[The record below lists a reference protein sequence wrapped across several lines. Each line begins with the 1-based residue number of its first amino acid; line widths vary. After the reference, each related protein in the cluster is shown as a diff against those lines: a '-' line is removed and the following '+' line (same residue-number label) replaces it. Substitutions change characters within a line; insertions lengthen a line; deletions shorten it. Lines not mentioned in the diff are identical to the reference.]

1 MKIRVLILALTV
13 LTLAL
18 ILPRA
23 VYSEEPE
30 TGVARV
36 SLINGDVSTMRGD
49 SGDWVATGVN
59 APLVRG
65 DKVSTGARSR
75 AEIELDSSNVLR
87 IDQRTEAKLAD
98 LSRTHIQIQVAQGTV
113 SFTVFKGTEAE
124 VEIDTPN
131 VAVHPLGEGHY
142 RIQVNTSA
150 ETEVTV
156 RNGQAEVSTPQ
167 GNTTIEKGDLI
178 QIRGTDNPE
187 YQIVKA
193 PGRDEWDN
201 WNRERDH
208 DIADARS
215 WGYTNR
221 NYTGAHDLDR
231 YGRWVHA
238 PEYGWVWSPEEG
250 PDWVPYRDG
259 RWVWEPY
266 WGWTWA
272 SYEPWGWAPYHY
284 GRWFYSGDSWCWWP
298 GFVTASFVP
307 VWSPGWVTFVGFG
320 FGRHF
325 SSGFGFGF
333 GFGSLGWFPVGPC
346 DPFFPWFGFGNSFN
360 VVNVTNITNIH
371 NITNVTNSAVVQP
384 LAGPGTLPGGSNAQA
399 AMSNIHVRR
408 AVTTVSPEQFAKGVV
423 PRNAQTMSPQQ
434 FRQAQMVTGRLPVVP
449 THESLRTVNRPV
461 NQASLPA
468 RANGGEHFFTNR
480 QPPAGPASFKEQA
493 AQVRQMV
500 QTHNPMAAAT
510 HTQAEGRGPLNSSQS
525 AGATSRTNVAAPPAQ
540 LQRMPVATPR
550 ASNSTAGSQSPAS
563 SWRRFGDGSSRP
575 AARPSSRGETS
586 LGRTPAWTPR
596 ESGGARPE
604 PSPAAG
610 PSGDRN
616 ARRFSPAPGAERQ
629 STPARSAG
637 ENRGAVATPS
647 SMSTPRRA
655 PSGGTEGEGRF
666 RHFTPQ
672 SRPAPSERGF
682 SPSAPRSEGSRGEE
696 RDWNRF
702 APRPEATPRWG
713 GGAVSPRSNDRP
725 PLELHRPIVTERSSR
740 GSEGGWNRGGGWGGG
755 NPGPSRGDWGG
766 GGGNRGFSSGGSG
779 GGGGGNRGF
788 SSGGSGGGGG
798 GGNRGFSSGG
808 SSGGGGGG
816 GNRGYSSGGSGGGH
830 NSSSSSQSSGQHSR
844 R

>member
-1 MKIRVLILALTV
+1 
-13 LTLAL
+13 
-18 ILPRA
+18 
-23 VYSEEPE
+23 
-30 TGVARV
+30 
-36 SLINGDVSTMRGD
+36 
-49 SGDWVATGVN
+49 
-59 APLVRG
+59 
-65 DKVSTGARSR
+65 
-75 AEIELDSSNVLR
+75 
-87 IDQRTEAKLAD
+87 
-98 LSRTHIQIQVAQGTV
+98 
-113 SFTVFKGTEAE
+113 
-124 VEIDTPN
+124 
-131 VAVHPLGEGHY
+131 
-142 RIQVNTSA
+142 
-150 ETEVTV
+150 
-156 RNGQAEVSTPQ
+156 
-167 GNTTIEKGDLI
+167 
-178 QIRGTDNPE
+178 
-187 YQIVKA
+187 
-193 PGRDEWDN
+193 
-201 WNRERDH
+201 
-208 DIADARS
+208 
-215 WGYTNR
+215 
-221 NYTGAHDLDR
+221 
-231 YGRWVHA
+231 
-238 PEYGWVWSPEEG
+238 
-250 PDWVPYRDG
+250 
-259 RWVWEPY
+259 
-266 WGWTWA
+266 
-272 SYEPWGWAPYHY
+272 
-284 GRWFYSGDSWCWWP
+284 
-298 GFVTASFVP
+298 
-307 VWSPGWVTFVGFG
+307 
-320 FGRHF
+320 
-325 SSGFGFGF
+325 
-333 GFGSLGWFPVGPC
+333 
-346 DPFFPWFGFGNSFN
+346 
-360 VVNVTNITNIH
+360 
-371 NITNVTNSAVVQP
+371 
-384 LAGPGTLPGGSNAQA
+384 
-399 AMSNIHVRR
+399 
-408 AVTTVSPEQFAKGVV
+408 
-423 PRNAQTMSPQQ
+423 
-434 FRQAQMVTGRLPVVP
+434 MVTGRLPVVP

-540 LQRMPVATPR
+540 QQRMPVATPR
-550 ASNSTAGSQSPAS
+550 ASNSTAGSPGPAS

-655 PSGGTEGEGRF
+655 PSGGTEGEGGF

-682 SPSAPRSEGSRGEE
+682 SPSAPRSEGSRGEGPG
-696 RDWNRF
+696 WNRF

-725 PLELHRPIVTERSSR
+725 PLELHRPIVTERSPR

-755 NPGPSRGDWGG
+755 NPGPSRGDW
-766 GGGNRGFSSGGSG
+766 G

-808 SSGGGGGG
+808 S
-816 GNRGYSSGGSGGGH
+816 GGGH